1 MNAPLVKQPIKKKK
15 KRVMLRVI
23 KGGLI
28 PADPWAASELRQ
40 KGYKVGDVL
49 GADLSKLRNPK
60 FNGLVHRIGQLCVRN
75 IEEFKYSDAH
85 DVLKRLQLEANIAC
99 DEVAIRLPGYGMAFH
114 RVPRSLSFDS
124 MDEGVFH
131 QTAKAFCS
139 YIAETYWPDMD
150 PEQIEEMAES
160 FVDET

>member
-1 MNAPLVKQPIKKKK
+1 MSLPAKK

-23 KGGLI
+23 KGGLV
-28 PADPWAASELRQ
+28 PADPWAAATLRS

-60 FNGLVHRIGQLCVRN
+60 FNNLVHRIGQLCVKN
-75 IEEFKYSDAH
+75 IEEFRYSDAH
-85 DVLKRLQLEANIAC
+85 DVLKRLQLEGNIGC

-114 RVPRSLSFDS
+114 RIPRSLSFDS

-131 QTAKAFCS
+131 ETARAFCR
-139 YIAETYWPDMD
+139 YVAETYWPGME
-150 PEQIEEMAES
+150 PEQIEQLAES
-160 FVDET
+160 FIDEV